1 MSNLNDD
8 GIDGLKLEGRHQN
21 SACSYNRHAPEV
33 L

>member
-1 MSNLNDD
+1 MSKPNYGGLDW
-8 GIDGLKLEGRHQN
+8 LKLEGRHQN